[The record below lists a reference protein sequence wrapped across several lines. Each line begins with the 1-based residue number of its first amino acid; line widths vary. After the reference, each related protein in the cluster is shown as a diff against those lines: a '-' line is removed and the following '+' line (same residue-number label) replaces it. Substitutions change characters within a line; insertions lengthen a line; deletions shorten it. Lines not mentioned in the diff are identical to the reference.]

1 MPLPTHPHLPFSY
14 STSLPT
20 PTQIRIPPKFTKPTL
35 KPPLS
40 FCAHRLHHTHP
51 HLPPTT
57 PQVIES
63 PIRPLHTPS
72 RKQLKPCIGFPNK
85 QTLNHPPHY
94 RLPHRRTILLFSNS
108 PFGLLKHKGFYHPQS
123 SQFSSQSPSQP
134 PAWTTL
140 PPSSQLPPYQYRT
153 IAHSVEPND
162 EPFLLKEKGSKFL
175 TFAGKVQNEN
185 DVKNYLTSLRSVHP
199 RATHHCYA
207 YRYGTRGQCS
217 RANDDGEPS
226 GSAGAPILNQLLSAD
241 VTNVLVVVVRYYG
254 GTKLGVSGL
263 IKAYKDSTKCIIEGD
278 VNKDG
283 IQGMGGCGGVVLE
296 EQCVDVEFKFLN
308 MDLQNVVFS
317 AIGRY
322 NGEILQFDLVDEIWA
337 GIEGDDGDDD
347 DDDDGGEN
355 LSKRD
360 RKKLAKLSRKEGND
374 GVGRGIDGNQDSEE
388 RDEGEMEIVTVIKT
402 KIKLQF
408 YQDLIQQIKN
418 DTIHDIVKITV
429 KDDSIDE

>member
-1 MPLPTHPHLPFSY
+1 
-14 STSLPT
+14 
-20 PTQIRIPPKFTKPTL
+20 
-35 KPPLS
+35 
-40 FCAHRLHHTHP
+40 
-51 HLPPTT
+51 
-57 PQVIES
+57 
-63 PIRPLHTPS
+63 
-72 RKQLKPCIGFPNK
+72 
-85 QTLNHPPHY
+85 
-94 RLPHRRTILLFSNS
+94 
-108 PFGLLKHKGFYHPQS
+108 
-123 SQFSSQSPSQP
+123 
-134 PAWTTL
+134 
-140 PPSSQLPPYQYRT
+140 
-153 IAHSVEPND
+153 
-162 EPFLLKEKGSKFL
+162 
-175 TFAGKVQNEN
+175 
-185 DVKNYLTSLRSVHP
+185 
-199 RATHHCYA
+199 
-207 YRYGTRGQCS
+207 
-217 RANDDGEPS
+217 
-226 GSAGAPILNQLLSAD
+226 
-241 VTNVLVVVVRYYG
+241 VVVRYYG

-283 IQGMGGCGGVVLE
+283 VQGMGGCGGVVLE

-347 DDDDGGEN
+347 DDDDGEN

-360 RKKLAKLSRKEGND
+360 RKKLANLSRKEGND